1 MPDLS
6 TQQLKELFDQYGAD
20 LFALCYL
27 QAGRPAQALD
37 LMAAALCDMAA
48 NPRLWAQAASPREGF
63 FRAAYLNCLDNSLR
77 RPKRRKKKKDSP
89 LEEVPR
95 ALPFTLTDPLRQVM
109 KLRLAHKAALFCR
122 ERLGL
127 SGEESAR
134 VLGTSPLRAQR
145 LAESALKKAG
155 VTQGQA
161 RANLE
166 ALAPGPENLERVW
179 QEFLD
184 QQGRGGFAAR
194 QRCRRARRFL
204 DAAMPYLALGVVA
217 VCAAAYLGVEYGW
230 FGAPYTP
237 TQPIEGVITQEGYDG
252 DSAVSLPIETGDVS
266 VFVPEEE
273 GFAEYIVHN
282 TPYSPEDILRQMVY
296 LGGAPEGTTLL
307 SANLDSGG
315 TESSDGS
322 TVTYTLG
329 DTLSLTLEFSQE
341 AASLSGEEGEQMLQ
355 AMAATFAAYTQGPG
369 PALHPL
375 PGRRADGKR
384 KNRPGFPGQPA
395 DRHPHRGDGLPGI
408 MGTR

>member
-37 LMAAALCDMAA
+37 LMAAALCDMASS
-48 NPRLWAQAASPREGF
+48 PRLWAQAASPREGF

-266 VFVPEEE
+266 VFVPEEG

-296 LGGAPEGTTLL
+296 LGGAPQGTTLL

-341 AASLSGEEGEQMLQ
+341 AASLSGEEGERTLQ
-355 AMAATFAAYTQGPG
+355 AMAATFAAYTQGLDRLSFRCQG
-369 PALHPL
+369 EELTVNGKTAQDFL
-375 PGRRADGKR
+375 DG
-384 KNRPGFPGQPA
+384 Q
-395 DRHPHRGDGLPGI
+395 LTI
-408 MGTR
+408 TRTVETDYRE

>member
-266 VFVPEEE
+266 VFVPEEG

-282 TPYSPEDILRQMVY
+282 TPYSPEDILRQMVL

-341 AASLSGEEGEQMLQ
+341 AASLSGEEGERMLQ
-355 AMAATFAAYTQGPG
+355 AMAATFAAYTAQTAGDVNQLSFRCQGEELTVNG
-369 PALHPL
+369 KTAQDFL
-375 PGRRADGKR
+375 DG
-384 KNRPGFPGQPA
+384 Q
-395 DRHPHRGDGLPGI
+395 LTI
-408 MGTR
+408 TRTVETDYRE

>member
-37 LMAAALCDMAA
+37 LMAAALCDMASS
-48 NPRLWAQAASPREGF
+48 PRLWAQAASPREGF

-155 VTQGQA
+155 ITQGQA
-161 RANLE
+161 QTNLE

-266 VFVPEEE
+266 VFVPEEG

-296 LGGAPEGTTLL
+296 LGGAPQGTTLL

-341 AASLSGEEGEQMLQ
+341 AATLSGEEGERMLQ
-355 AMAATFAAYTQGPG
+355 AMAATFAAYTAQTAGDVNQLSFRCQGEE
-369 PALHPL
+369 LTVN
-375 PGRRADGKR
+375 GKTAQDFL
-384 KNRPGFPGQPA
+384 GGQ
-395 DRHPHRGDGLPGI
+395 LTV
-408 MGTR
+408 TRTAETDYRE

>member
-230 FGAPYTP
+230 FGTPYTP

-266 VFVPEEE
+266 VFVPEEG

-296 LGGAPEGTTLL
+296 LGGAPQGTTLL

-329 DTLSLTLEFSQE
+329 DALSLTLEFSQE
-341 AASLSGEEGEQMLQ
+341 AASLSGEEGERMLQ
-355 AMAATFAAYTQGPG
+355 AMAATFAAYTQGLDQLSIRCQG
-369 PALHPL
+369 EELTVNGKTAQDFL
-375 PGRRADGKR
+375 DG
-384 KNRPGFPGQPA
+384 Q
-395 DRHPHRGDGLPGI
+395 LTV
-408 MGTR
+408 TRTVETDYRE

>member
-230 FGAPYTP
+230 FGTPYTP
-237 TQPIEGVITQEGYDG
+237 TQPIEGVITQEGYNG

-266 VFVPEEE
+266 VFVPEEG

-341 AASLSGEEGEQMLQ
+341 AASLSGEEGERMLQ
-355 AMAATFAAYTQGPG
+355 AMAATFAAYTQGLDRLSFHCQG
-369 PALHPL
+369 EELTVNGKTAQDFL
-375 PGRRADGKR
+375 DG
-384 KNRPGFPGQPA
+384 Q
-395 DRHPHRGDGLPGI
+395 LTV
-408 MGTR
+408 TRTVETDYRE

>member
-230 FGAPYTP
+230 FGTPYTP

-266 VFVPEEE
+266 VFVPEEG

-296 LGGAPEGTTLL
+296 LGGAPQGTTLL

-341 AASLSGEEGEQMLQ
+341 AATLSGEEGERMLQ
-355 AMAATFAAYTQGPG
+355 AMAATFAAYTAQTAGDVNQLSIRCQGEELTVNG
-369 PALHPL
+369 KTAQDFL
-375 PGRRADGKR
+375 DG
-384 KNRPGFPGQPA
+384 Q
-395 DRHPHRGDGLPGI
+395 LTI
-408 MGTR
+408 TRTVETDYRE

>member
-122 ERLGL
+122 ERLCL

-145 LAESALKKAG
+145 LAKSALKKAG

-161 RANLE
+161 QTNLE

-266 VFVPEEE
+266 VFVPEEG

-282 TPYSPEDILRQMVY
+282 TPYSPEDILRQMVL

-341 AASLSGEEGEQMLQ
+341 AASLSGEEGERMLQ
-355 AMAATFAAYTQGPG
+355 AMAATFAAYTAQTAGDVNQLSIRCQGEELTVNG
-369 PALHPL
+369 KTAQDFL
-375 PGRRADGKR
+375 DG
-384 KNRPGFPGQPA
+384 Q
-395 DRHPHRGDGLPGI
+395 LTI
-408 MGTR
+408 TRTVETDYRE

>member
-48 NPRLWAQAASPREGF
+48 NPRLWAQAPSPREGF

-230 FGAPYTP
+230 FGTPYTP

-266 VFVPEEE
+266 VFVPEEG

-296 LGGAPEGTTLL
+296 LGGAPQGTTLL

-341 AASLSGEEGEQMLQ
+341 AASLSGEEGERMLQ
-355 AMAATFAAYTQGPG
+355 AMAATFAAYTQGLDRLSFRCQG
-369 PALHPL
+369 EELTVN
-375 PGRRADGKR
+375 GKTAQDFL
-384 KNRPGFPGQPA
+384 GGQ
-395 DRHPHRGDGLPGI
+395 LTI
-408 MGTR
+408 TRTVETDYRE

>member
-134 VLGTSPLRAQR
+134 VLATSPLRAQR

-266 VFVPEEE
+266 VFVPEEG

-341 AASLSGEEGEQMLQ
+341 AASLSGEEGERTLQ
-355 AMAATFAAYTQGPG
+355 AMAATFAAYTQGLDRLSFRCQG
-369 PALHPL
+369 EELTVN
-375 PGRRADGKR
+375 GKTAQDFL
-384 KNRPGFPGQPA
+384 GGQ
-395 DRHPHRGDGLPGI
+395 LTI
-408 MGTR
+408 TRTVETDYRE

>member
-166 ALAPGPENLERVW
+166 ALAPGEDNLERVW
-179 QEFLD
+179 EEFLD

-266 VFVPEEE
+266 VFVPEEG

-341 AASLSGEEGEQMLQ
+341 AASLSGEEGERMLQ
-355 AMAATFAAYTQGPG
+355 AMAATFAAYTQGLDQLSIRCQG
-369 PALHPL
+369 EELTVNGKTAQDFL
-375 PGRRADGKR
+375 DG
-384 KNRPGFPGQPA
+384 Q
-395 DRHPHRGDGLPGI
+395 LTV
-408 MGTR
+408 TRTAETDYRE

>member
-48 NPRLWAQAASPREGF
+48 NPRLWAQAPSPREGF

-230 FGAPYTP
+230 FGTPYTP

-266 VFVPEEE
+266 VFVPEEG

-296 LGGAPEGTTLL
+296 LGGAPQGTTLL

-341 AASLSGEEGEQMLQ
+341 AASLSGEEGERMLQ
-355 AMAATFAAYTQGPG
+355 AMAATFAAYTQGLDQLSIRCQG
-369 PALHPL
+369 EELTVNGKTAQDFL
-375 PGRRADGKR
+375 DG
-384 KNRPGFPGQPA
+384 Q
-395 DRHPHRGDGLPGI
+395 LTI
-408 MGTR
+408 TRTVETDYRE

>member
-266 VFVPEEE
+266 VFVPEEG

-282 TPYSPEDILRQMVY
+282 TPYSPEDILRQMVL

-341 AASLSGEEGEQMLQ
+341 AASLSGEEGERMLQ
-355 AMAATFAAYTQGPG
+355 AMAATFAAYTAQTAGDVNQLSIRCQGEELTVNG
-369 PALHPL
+369 KTAQDFL
-375 PGRRADGKR
+375 DG
-384 KNRPGFPGQPA
+384 Q
-395 DRHPHRGDGLPGI
+395 LTI
-408 MGTR
+408 TRTVETDYRE

>member
-155 VTQGQA
+155 ITQGQA

-266 VFVPEEE
+266 VFVPEEG

-296 LGGAPEGTTLL
+296 LGGAPQGTTLL

-355 AMAATFAAYTQGPG
+355 AMAATFAAYTQGLDQLSIRCQG
-369 PALHPL
+369 EELTVN
-375 PGRRADGKR
+375 GKTAQDFL
-384 KNRPGFPGQPA
+384 GGQ
-395 DRHPHRGDGLPGI
+395 LTI
-408 MGTR
+408 TRTVETDYRE

>member
-77 RPKRRKKKKDSP
+77 RPKRRKKRKDSP

-155 VTQGQA
+155 ITQGQA

-266 VFVPEEE
+266 VFVPEEG

-296 LGGAPEGTTLL
+296 LGGAPQGTTLL

-341 AASLSGEEGEQMLQ
+341 AASLSGEEGERMLQ
-355 AMAATFAAYTQGPG
+355 AMAATFAAYTQGLDQLSIRCQG
-369 PALHPL
+369 EELTVNGKTAQDFL
-375 PGRRADGKR
+375 DG
-384 KNRPGFPGQPA
+384 Q
-395 DRHPHRGDGLPGI
+395 LTV
-408 MGTR
+408 TRTVETDYRE

>member
-155 VTQGQA
+155 VTQGQV

-166 ALAPGPENLERVW
+166 ALAPGEDNLERVW

-266 VFVPEEE
+266 VFVPEEG

-296 LGGAPEGTTLL
+296 LGGAPQGTTLL

-341 AASLSGEEGEQMLQ
+341 AASLSGEEGERMLQ
-355 AMAATFAAYTQGPG
+355 AMAATFAAYTQGLDRLSFRCQG
-369 PALHPL
+369 EELTVNGKTAQDFL
-375 PGRRADGKR
+375 DG
-384 KNRPGFPGQPA
+384 Q
-395 DRHPHRGDGLPGI
+395 LTI
-408 MGTR
+408 TRTVETDYRE

>member
-37 LMAAALCDMAA
+37 LMAAALCDMASS
-48 NPRLWAQAASPREGF
+48 PRLWAQAASPREGF

-145 LAESALKKAG
+145 LAENALKKAG
-155 VTQGQA
+155 ITQGQA

-266 VFVPEEE
+266 VFVPEEG

-296 LGGAPEGTTLL
+296 LGGAPQGTTLL

-341 AASLSGEEGEQMLQ
+341 AASLSGEEGERMLQ
-355 AMAATFAAYTQGPG
+355 AMAATFAAYTAQTAGDVNQLSFRCQGEE
-369 PALHPL
+369 LTVN
-375 PGRRADGKR
+375 GKTAQDFL
-384 KNRPGFPGQPA
+384 GGQ
-395 DRHPHRGDGLPGI
+395 LTI
-408 MGTR
+408 TRTVETDYRE

>member
-155 VTQGQA
+155 ITQGQA

-166 ALAPGPENLERVW
+166 ALAPGEDNLERVW

-266 VFVPEEE
+266 VFVPEEG

-296 LGGAPEGTTLL
+296 LGGAPQGTTLL

-341 AASLSGEEGEQMLQ
+341 AASLSGEEGERMLQ
-355 AMAATFAAYTQGPG
+355 AMAATFAAYTQGLDQLSIRCQG
-369 PALHPL
+369 EELTVNGKTAQDFL
-375 PGRRADGKR
+375 DG
-384 KNRPGFPGQPA
+384 Q
-395 DRHPHRGDGLPGI
+395 LTV
-408 MGTR
+408 TRTVETDYRE

>member
-37 LMAAALCDMAA
+37 LMAAALCDMASS
-48 NPRLWAQAASPREGF
+48 PRLWAQAASPREGF

-155 VTQGQA
+155 ITQGQA
-161 RANLE
+161 QTNLE

-266 VFVPEEE
+266 VFVPEEG

-296 LGGAPEGTTLL
+296 LGGAPQGTTLL

-341 AASLSGEEGEQMLQ
+341 AASLSGEEGERMLQ
-355 AMAATFAAYTQGPG
+355 AMAATFAAYTAQTAGDVNQLSIRCQGEE
-369 PALHPL
+369 LTVN
-375 PGRRADGKR
+375 GKTAQDFL
-384 KNRPGFPGQPA
+384 GGQ
-395 DRHPHRGDGLPGI
+395 LTI
-408 MGTR
+408 TRTVETDYRE

>member
-37 LMAAALCDMAA
+37 LMAAALCDMASS
-48 NPRLWAQAASPREGF
+48 PRLWAQAASPREGF

-166 ALAPGPENLERVW
+166 ALAPGEDNLERVW

-266 VFVPEEE
+266 VFVPEEG

-282 TPYSPEDILRQMVY
+282 TPYSPEDILRQMVL
-296 LGGAPEGTTLL
+296 LGGAPQGTTLL

-341 AASLSGEEGEQMLQ
+341 AASLSGEEGERMLQ
-355 AMAATFAAYTQGPG
+355 AMAATFAAYTQGLDQLSIRCQG
-369 PALHPL
+369 EELTVNGKTAQDFL
-375 PGRRADGKR
+375 DG
-384 KNRPGFPGQPA
+384 Q
-395 DRHPHRGDGLPGI
+395 LTI
-408 MGTR
+408 TRTVETDYRE

>member
-230 FGAPYTP
+230 FGTPYTP

-266 VFVPEEE
+266 VFVPEEG

-296 LGGAPEGTTLL
+296 LGGAPQGTTLL

-341 AASLSGEEGEQMLQ
+341 AASLSGEEGERMLQ
-355 AMAATFAAYTQGPG
+355 AMAATFAAYTQGLDQLSIRCQG
-369 PALHPL
+369 EELTVN
-375 PGRRADGKR
+375 GKTAQDFL
-384 KNRPGFPGQPA
+384 GGQ
-395 DRHPHRGDGLPGI
+395 LTI
-408 MGTR
+408 TRTVETDYRE